1 MAKCRRWKPRKH
13 KKNIGGNLMANSD
26 KKSNIKKKILK
37 IIAAVLVA
45 IIPVSFLY
53 SLILLVIE
61 PTNLCVV
68 ENRQNI

>member
-1 MAKCRRWKPRKH
+1 MAKCRKWKQGKH
-13 KKNIGGNLMANSD
+13 KKNIGGVLMANSD
-26 KKSNIKKKILK
+26 KKSNIKKRILK
-37 IIAAVLVA
+37 IIAAILVA

>member
-1 MAKCRRWKPRKH
+1 
-13 KKNIGGNLMANSD
+13 MANSD
-26 KKSNIKKKILK
+26 KKSNIKKRILK
-37 IIAAVLVA
+37 IIAAILVA

-68 ENRQNI
+68 ENRKNI